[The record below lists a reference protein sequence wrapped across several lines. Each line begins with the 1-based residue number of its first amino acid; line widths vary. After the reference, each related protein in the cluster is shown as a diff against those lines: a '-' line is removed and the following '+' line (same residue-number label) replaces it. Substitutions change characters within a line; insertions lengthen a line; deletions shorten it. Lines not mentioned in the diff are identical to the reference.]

1 MAVALDAGPYVLNSP
16 AQVQLNDQSFSCG
29 FRYGLLSCNATYK
42 MLNATIVCILE
53 KKKTVQIN
61 TV

>member
-42 MLNATIVCILE
+42 ML
-53 KKKTVQIN
+53 
-61 TV
+61 